1 MGLLGWTTWQLS
13 HGHQVGDMEHGSLM
27 QGHYAGALVEVS
39 LMGIQ

>member
-1 MGLLGWTTWQLS
+1 MGLLGLHGKLS